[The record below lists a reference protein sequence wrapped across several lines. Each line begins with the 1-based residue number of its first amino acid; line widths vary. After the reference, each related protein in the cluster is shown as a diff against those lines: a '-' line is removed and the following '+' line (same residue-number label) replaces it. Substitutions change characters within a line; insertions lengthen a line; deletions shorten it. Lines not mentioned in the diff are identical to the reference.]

1 MILSIK
7 TDSGKVLFDG
17 FNRIEHFPVDRTA
30 AYDGSVIDFRNKQQ
44 NQLTSE
50 AATYSVEIELFRDGI
65 FIERLLTHAP
75 VFVMNDKG
83 ETIERI

>member
-17 FNRIEHFPVDRTA
+17 FNRIEHFPIDKTV
-30 AYDGSVIDFRNKQQ
+30 AYSGSVIDFRNRQQ
-44 NQLTSE
+44 E
-50 AATYSVEIELFRDGI
+50 RPVDECATCSVEIELFRDGV
-65 FIERLLTHAP
+65 FIERLLTNTP